1 MMTSKLDWTVHDI
14 HLALLKVKADG
25 EKALEELD
33 KPEYEKSLDFQ
44 YPYTLAYFRARVE
57 LATDILN
64 MLYKDDLVM
73 KEE

>member
-1 MMTSKLDWTVHDI
+1 MTSKLDWTVHDI

-33 KPEYEKSLDFQ
+33 KPEFDAEHYMRGH
-44 YPYTLAYFRARVE
+44 FRARVG
-57 LATDILN
+57 LASDILG

-73 KEE
+73 KEENSD

>member
-33 KPEYEKSLDFQ
+33 KPEYENEK
-44 YPYTLAYFRARVE
+44 YMRGHFRARVG
-57 LATDILN
+57 LASDILG
-64 MLYKDDLVM
+64 MLYKNDLVM